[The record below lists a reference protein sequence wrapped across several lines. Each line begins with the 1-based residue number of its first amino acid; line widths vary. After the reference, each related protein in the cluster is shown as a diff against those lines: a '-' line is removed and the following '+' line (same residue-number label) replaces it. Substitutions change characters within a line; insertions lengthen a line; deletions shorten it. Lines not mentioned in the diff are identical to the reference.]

1 MSGPDQWAHVYN
13 YLVQEVTRQVET
25 NCQWLKFLNVAITYL
40 STKLRRIL
48 SIFSLEGVA
57 RRAGVVTGRTLD
69 GLGIISPA
77 RFGEAGRRQL
87 PETSVCS
94 SDTVSGRLDTD
105 RAISM

>member
-13 YLVQEVTRQVET
+13 YLVQEVTRQIET
-25 NCQWLKFLNVAITYL
+25 NWLKFLNVAIAYL
-40 STKLRRIL
+40 SKMLRRIL

-57 RRAGVVTGRTLD
+57 RRADVVTGRTLD
-69 GLGIISPA
+69 GLGFISPA
-77 RFGEAGRRQL
+77 RFGEAGRCQL

>member
-25 NCQWLKFLNVAITYL
+25 NWLKFLNVAIAYL
-40 STKLRRIL
+40 STKLRRFL

-69 GLGIISPA
+69 GLGFISPA
-77 RFGEAGRRQL
+77 RFGEAGRCQL